1 MGEYVEALLR
11 MCGALLRVCGALLRM
26 YGALLRMDL
35 CEHMMKCV
43 KGVM

>member
-1 MGEYVEALLR
+1 MGEYIEALLR